1 MLHAPL
7 ESYLSFLQSGIRM
20 KTLLPF
26 LGLLSLQIMQIYITD
41 GSFVSMSVNG
51 QPLLQKE
58 IKLPVNK
65 TMMKVSLIAREEKL
79 PPIGAKPDAN
89 RDIGFATVLLTLEN
103 HQEKNQTII
112 IQNIEI
118 YSVADNQLQP
128 FAFTSKQI
136 DLKPVENAMIDLHLT
151 NKTGYLGQGRVKA
164 VVTYQIGDRLE
175 KSESEYVD
183 VERH

>member
-1 MLHAPL
+1 
-7 ESYLSFLQSGIRM
+7 M
-20 KTLLPF
+20 KILLPF
-26 LGLLSLQIMQIYITD
+26 LGFLSWQINIAD
-41 GSFVSMSVNG
+41 CSFVPMSVNS
-51 QPLLQKE
+51 QPLLQRE
-58 IKLPVNK
+58 NKLPVIKIMLK
-65 TMMKVSLIAREEKL
+65 TSLIAREEKL
-79 PPIGAKPDAN
+79 PAIGIRPDTN
-89 RDIGFATVLLTLEN
+89 RDIGFATVLITLEN

-136 DLKPVENAMIDLHLT
+136 DLKPLENAMIDLHLT

>member
-1 MLHAPL
+1 
-7 ESYLSFLQSGIRM
+7 M
-20 KTLLPF
+20 KILLPF
-26 LGLLSLQIMQIYITD
+26 LGFLSWQINIAD
-41 GSFVSMSVNG
+41 CSFVPMSVNS
-51 QPLLQKE
+51 QPLLQRE
-58 IKLPVNK
+58 NKLPVIKIMLK
-65 TMMKVSLIAREEKL
+65 TSLIAREEKL
-79 PPIGAKPDAN
+79 PSIGIRPDAN

-136 DLKPVENAMIDLHLT
+136 DLKPLENAMIDLHLT

-164 VVTYQIGDRLE
+164 VVTYQIGARLDKVE
-175 KSESEYVD
+175 SESVD
-183 VERH
+183 IERH

>member
-1 MLHAPL
+1 
-7 ESYLSFLQSGIRM
+7 M
-20 KTLLPF
+20 KILLPF
-26 LGLLSLQIMQIYITD
+26 LGFLSWQINIAD
-41 GSFVSMSVNG
+41 CSFVPMSVNR
-51 QPLLQKE
+51 QPLLQRE
-58 IKLPVNK
+58 NKLPVIKIMLK
-65 TMMKVSLIAREEKL
+65 TSLIAREEKL
-79 PPIGAKPDAN
+79 PAIGIRPDTN

-136 DLKPVENAMIDLHLT
+136 DLKPLENAMIDLHLT

-164 VVTYQIGDRLE
+164 VVTYQIGARLDKVE
-175 KSESEYVD
+175 SESID
-183 VERH
+183 VELH

>member
-1 MLHAPL
+1 
-7 ESYLSFLQSGIRM
+7 M
-20 KTLLPF
+20 KILLPF
-26 LGLLSLQIMQIYITD
+26 LGFLSWQINIAD
-41 GSFVSMSVNG
+41 CSFVPMYVNS
-51 QPLLQKE
+51 QPLLQRE
-58 IKLPVNK
+58 NKLPVIKIMLK
-65 TMMKVSLIAREEKL
+65 TSLMAREENL
-79 PPIGAKPDAN
+79 PSIGVRPDTN

-103 HQEKNQTII
+103 HQEKNQKII

-136 DLKPVENAMIDLHLT
+136 ELRPLENAMIDMHLT

-164 VVTYQIGDRLE
+164 VVTYQIDDQLDKVE
-175 KSESEYVD
+175 SESVN